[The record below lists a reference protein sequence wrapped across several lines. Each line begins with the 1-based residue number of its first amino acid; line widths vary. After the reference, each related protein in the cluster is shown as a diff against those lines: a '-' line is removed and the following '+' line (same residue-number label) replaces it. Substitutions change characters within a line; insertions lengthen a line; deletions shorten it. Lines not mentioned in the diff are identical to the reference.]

1 MLSEY
6 IIDIEHE
13 NATIML
19 LSLEKVMIKK
29 KQIKSVLRFIVN
41 LLSRKSL
48 RIYAS
53 SIFIQDQYSTPVW
66 LLLLAFS
73 SISFQG
79 SEMVRW

>member
-1 MLSEY
+1 MLGEY

-29 KQIKSVLRFIVN
+29 QIKSVLRFIVN

-48 RIYAS
+48 RIYVS